1 MPAASDSRSVIYL
14 AFHQIQS
21 RLTPGITSVSPVQ
34 LERILELLP
43 LKNQSNQSE
52 HSNIPFDLGISFDD
66 GYSELAEL
74 LPPFVEHLKIP
85 PVIFT
90 PTDWIGKENRWDYL
104 HRFGSSR
111 HLNHAEIQRLSQSGV
126 LFGSHGA
133 SHKSLT
139 RLSAGHRREELIR
152 SKRTLEDLTGT
163 RVTMLA
169 YPYGQASDAV
179 VEDARSVG
187 YLSGFTMN
195 LPSGAD
201 GVFNQGRVPVYRCDS
216 FSILKAKIP
225 GHPLHP
231 FFRAGNSIIRLGG
244 WLSSR
249 LSR

>member
-1 MPAASDSRSVIYL
+1 MPAASDNPSVIYL
-14 AFHQIQS
+14 AFHQIQA

-34 LERILELLP
+34 FERILRKLP
-43 LKNQSNQSE
+43 LNIQSEQSNATD
-52 HSNIPFDLGISFDD
+52 IPFDLGISFDD

-74 LPPFVEHLKIP
+74 LPPLVEHLKIP
-85 PVIFT
+85 PVVFI
-90 PTDWIGKENRWDYL
+90 PTDWIGKENCWDYL

-111 HLNHAEIQRLSQSGV
+111 HLNHDEIQMLSRSGV
-126 LFGSHGA
+126 QFGSHGA

-139 RLSAGHRREELIR
+139 RLSADHRREELIR
-152 SKRTLEDLTGT
+152 SKRTLEELTGT

-195 LPSGAD
+195 LPSSAD
-201 GVFNQGRVPVYRCDS
+201 GILEQGRVPAYRCDS
-216 FSILKAKIP
+216 LSILKAKIP
-225 GHPLHP
+225 GHPLHS

-244 WLSSR
+244 WLSSHLAR
-249 LSR
+249 